1 MNAKKRIELK
11 RFDEFTKFYNYLPQ
25 KRLNNS
31 VGIGNAQV
39 PYDIDDP
46 TLVDLDIESLNL
58 DRVDGVA
65 AFKQFYKK
73 SGNTQYRI
81 LVYGSDK
88 KMYMNQ
94 MFNQDTS
101 FYWLYD
107 LTFES
112 APIVLAYKKE
122 DLDTIILACQEE
134 MKIWQTGYSPYYI
147 ENVPIITS
155 MCMNGGVLFC
165 TIKEPAFK
173 IWYATDLTPENVG
186 NISNNSGYISLE
198 DKLGNA
204 GKIITFNQDVYVF
217 REYGISKIN
226 YYKSNISVSQ
236 VYESTTKI
244 YSNTVSACGNVVLFM
259 TSEGLYSFN
268 GVKVSKINISVAS
281 MLENLTTSVAE
292 SLAGKYY
299 VALRLNFE
307 DDKKVLCENVD
318 YLNNAILILDTNDN
332 SYQIVRGV
340 DVKSF
345 FPLKANDYE
354 SMYLTFNSKYSNKL
368 GQIIN
373 NSTCFGEPLCK
384 YWASGELTENY
395 NSKAFTKLEVKAD
408 KDVKFNLITDNKNIS
423 FTTYKTGINTFCF
436 KLYAKELQIS
446 ISSEKETAEVDYVAV
461 DYYEN

>member
-134 MKIWQTGYSPYYI
+134 MKIWQTGYSPPRGI
-147 ENVPIITS
+147 
-155 MCMNGGVLFC
+155 
-165 TIKEPAFK
+165 PAPGWK
-173 IWYATDLTPENVG
+173 SPVHRQ
-186 NISNNSGYISLE
+186 NS
-198 DKLGNA
+198 
-204 GKIITFNQDVYVF
+204 
-217 REYGISKIN
+217 R
-226 YYKSNISVSQ
+226 
-236 VYESTTKI
+236 
-244 YSNTVSACGNVVLFM
+244 
-259 TSEGLYSFN
+259 
-268 GVKVSKINISVAS
+268 
-281 MLENLTTSVAE
+281 
-292 SLAGKYY
+292 
-299 VALRLNFE
+299 R
-307 DDKKVLCENVD
+307 
-318 YLNNAILILDTNDN
+318 
-332 SYQIVRGV
+332 R
-340 DVKSF
+340 
-345 FPLKANDYE
+345 
-354 SMYLTFNSKYSNKL
+354 
-368 GQIIN
+368 
-373 NSTCFGEPLCK
+373 
-384 YWASGELTENY
+384 
-395 NSKAFTKLEVKAD
+395 
-408 KDVKFNLITDNKNIS
+408 
-423 FTTYKTGINTFCF
+423 
-436 KLYAKELQIS
+436 
-446 ISSEKETAEVDYVAV
+446 
-461 DYYEN
+461 